1 MTSRKLRN
9 LVVVG
14 LLLVATTSVGAEAT
28 LLELLTGFA
37 AKETCSCVFVVG
49 QDEAYCKDFGSPSF
63 PTTIT
68 IDKSAKTVT
77 SSAGISTR
85 TARFADGAGCTLDAL
100 P

>member
-1 MTSRKLRN
+1 MTRRTLRN
-9 LVVVG
+9 VLVVA
-14 LLLVATTSVGAEAT
+14 LLLFAAASARAEAS

-37 AKETCSCVFVVG
+37 AKETCSCIFVVG
-49 QDEAYCKDFGSPSF
+49 QTDDYCKDFGSPSF

-68 IDKSAKTVT
+68 IDRTAKTVT
-77 SSAGISTR
+77 SSAGISSR